1 MLTVFARKLRLF
13 SISIDKIQLLRYNR
27 RELKCRLSVSFAAEA
42 RLCGYNM
49 FRIALIEDEKNWID
63 SFRGYLQKYFAEK
76 KDVFSLEVFNNGM
89 DFISDYKGGYDLVLM
104 DIAMP
109 HMNGLEA
116 ARRLREIDREV
127 CLIFVTTLAQY
138 AIKGYEVN
146 AFDFLVKP
154 VSYELF
160 RIKLDKVREHT
171 GRRNSA
177 SFAVQNAGVMRMVPL
192 AEIKYVESVKHYL
205 FFHTRS
211 EELKMRASLGDIKPL
226 FKANG
231 FAEVNRSLLVNLA
244 YVEGYTPQEIVVS
257 GEKLPL
263 SRVYKAEFLNALTRF
278 VGNGGTGVSYD
289 SE

>member
-27 RELKCRLSVSFAAEA
+27 RELKCRLSVPFAAEA

-76 KDVFSLEVFNNGM
+76 KDVFSVEVFNNGM

-192 AEIKYVESVKHYL
+192 TEIKYVESVKHYL

>member
-226 FKANG
+226 FKANE

>member
-1 MLTVFARKLRLF
+1 MLTVFARELRLF

-27 RELKCRLSVSFAAEA
+27 RELKCRLSVPFAAEA

-231 FAEVNRSLLVNLA
+231 FSEVNRSLLVNLA

>member
-1 MLTVFARKLRLF
+1 MLKIAIVENDVQDAELLTRYIKQYEKEAGISADVSVFEDGELF
-13 SISIDKIQLLRYNR
+13 LLNY
-27 RELKCRLSVSFAAEA
+27 KTHFD
-42 RLCGYNM
+42 
-49 FRIALIEDEKNWID
+49 I
-63 SFRGYLQKYFAEK
+63 
-76 KDVFSLEVFNNGM
+76 VF
-89 DFISDYKGGYDLVLM
+89 M
-104 DIAMP
+104 DIKLVGIDGP
-109 HMNGLEA
+109 EA
-116 ARRLREIDREV
+116 ARRLRAIDQEIV
-127 CLIFVTTLAQY
+127 IVFVTSMAQY

>member
-27 RELKCRLSVSFAAEA
+27 RELKCRISVPFAAEA
-42 RLCGYNM
+42 RLCGYIM

-160 RIKLDKVREHT
+160 RIKLDKVREHA

>member
-76 KDVFSLEVFNNGM
+76 KDVFSVEVFNNGM